1 MRTGPE
7 TGVTGGRSHRSA
19 ATATSADS
27 TASIPHTGRHAPG
40 SPTASTTAVR
50 ALLATTPSPTPLP
63 VSPMARPRRDTRTA
77 DPAMPGAGTQI
88 IAPPNPARTMPVTRT
103 GTDGASARTDSPAVV
118 ISRPVRTEVAGAM
131 RSAVRLTRSV
141 PARYAVRFSVPSSP
155 ATT

>member
-1 MRTGPE
+1 MRTGPDAG
-7 TGVTGGRSHRSA
+7 TTCGRSQSA
-19 ATATSADS
+19 ATAATSAEI

-40 SPTASTTAVR
+40 PATACTTAVR
-50 ALLATTPSPTPLP
+50 LLLAITPTPTPLP